1 MAVNCQDRLIS
12 DRLDFCR
19 SLRCVHTTHI
29 AAEKYGRQKFARPD
43 LPTLHPTP
51 TYTSLVARNL
61 TRSSLST

>member
-1 MAVNCQDRLIS
+1 MAVNCQDRRIF
-12 DRLDFCR
+12 DRLDFAGHSGACTR
-19 SLRCVHTTHI
+19 PIT
-29 AAEKYGRQKFARPD
+29 AEKYGRQKFARPD